1 MEKQILPDRIW
12 LASKSPR
19 RQELLTQ
26 LGVTF
31 DVLQP
36 PEQDIRNRDMVNES
50 IHTGESAYDYVNRLS
65 QEKAVYA
72 WQYLIRAG
80 HPKRPVLSADTTV
93 VIDGRILG
101 KPADQNE
108 ARAMMEILANRTHQV
123 LTGVAV
129 KWQETLLASVQVSEV
144 TFAPLDKTRI
154 EAYIATNEPYDKA
167 GGYGIQGLA
176 GKFIVQIKG
185 SYSSIMGLPL
195 YESAE
200 LLRTI
205 GVDIK

>member
-1 MEKQILPDRIW
+1 MEKQLLPDRIW

-26 LGVTF
+26 LGVAF

-36 PEQDIRNRDMVNES
+36 PEQDAGNRDMVNES

-72 WQYLIRAG
+72 WQYLIKAG
-80 HPKRPVLSADTTV
+80 QPKRPVLSADTTV

-101 KPADQNE
+101 KPADQDE

-144 TFAPLDKTRI
+144 TFAPLDNTRI

-200 LLRTI
+200 LLRVI

>member
-1 MEKQILPDRIW
+1 MEKQLLPDRIW

-26 LGVTF
+26 LGIAF
-31 DVLQP
+31 DILQP
-36 PEQDIRNRDMVNES
+36 PEQDIKNRDMVNES

-72 WQYLIRAG
+72 WQYLIKAG
-80 HPKRPVLSADTTV
+80 YPKRPVLSADTTV

-108 ARAMMEILANRTHQV
+108 ARTMIEVLANRTHQV

-129 KWQETLLASVQVSEV
+129 KWQEILLASVQVSEV
-144 TFAPLDKTRI
+144 TFAPLDNTRI

-200 LLRTI
+200 LLRAI

>member
-1 MEKQILPDRIW
+1 MEKQLLPDRIW

-26 LGVTF
+26 LGVAF

-36 PEQDIRNRDMVNES
+36 PEQDTGNRDMVNES

-65 QEKAVYA
+65 QEKAAYA
-72 WQYLIRAG
+72 WQYLLSSG
-80 HPKRPVLSADTTV
+80 QQKRPVPSADTTV
-93 VIDGRILG
+93 AVDGRILG
-101 KPADQNE
+101 KPADRDE
-108 ARAMMEILANRTHQV
+108 ARLMMKALANRTHQV

-129 KWQETLLASVQVSEV
+129 KWQEQMLSAVQVSDV
-144 TFAPLDKTRI
+144 TFAPLDDTRI
-154 EAYIATNEPYDKA
+154 EAYIATDEPYDKA

-176 GKFIVQIKG
+176 GRFISRING

-195 YESAE
+195 YETAE
-200 LLRTI
+200 LLRKI
-205 GVDIK
+205 GLAIE

>member
-1 MEKQILPDRIW
+1 MEKQLLPDRIW

-26 LGVTF
+26 LGVAF

-36 PEQDIRNRDMVNES
+36 PEQDTGNRDMVNES

-72 WQYLIRAG
+72 WQYLIKAG
-80 HPKRPVLSADTTV
+80 QPKRPVLSADTTV

-101 KPADQNE
+101 KPADQDE

-144 TFAPLDKTRI
+144 TFAPLDNTRI

-200 LLRTI
+200 LLRAI

>member
-1 MEKQILPDRIW
+1 MEKQLLPDRIW

-26 LGVTF
+26 LGVAF

-36 PEQDIRNRDMVNES
+36 PEQDAGNRDMVNES

-72 WQYLIRAG
+72 WQYLIKAEQ
-80 HPKRPVLSADTTV
+80 PKRPVLSADTTV

-101 KPADQNE
+101 KPADQDE

-144 TFAPLDKTRI
+144 TFAPLDNTRI

-200 LLRTI
+200 LLRAI

>member
-1 MEKQILPDRIW
+1 MEKQLLPDRIW

-26 LGVTF
+26 LGVAF

-36 PEQDIRNRDMVNES
+36 PEQDAGNRDMVNES

-72 WQYLIRAG
+72 WQYLIKAG
-80 HPKRPVLSADTTV
+80 QPKRPVLSADTTV

-101 KPADQNE
+101 KPADQDE

-144 TFAPLDKTRI
+144 TFAPLDNTRI

-200 LLRTI
+200 LLRAI